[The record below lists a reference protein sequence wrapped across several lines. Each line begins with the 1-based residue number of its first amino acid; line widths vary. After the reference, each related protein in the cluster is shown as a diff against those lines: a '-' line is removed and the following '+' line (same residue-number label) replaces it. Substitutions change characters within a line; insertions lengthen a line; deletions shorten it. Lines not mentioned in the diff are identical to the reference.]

1 MLVLPC
7 RVHAYHIRPVESC
20 RSKNTVQLPLGNRLY
35 KIKYCTHIVIQS
47 LFSCTVLPQKKDKY
61 SISDDLCLH
70 FCIYPSSMLADYVA
84 IEKYLHSR
92 VACRQRGRGCRR
104 GGGVAPPAGGRG
116 CTPGSRG
123 TRRGRGSVSLPT
135 ETLFVVS
142 THDQAC
148 GSEFIFCGSG
158 SSIVKNYL
166 MKS

>member
-1 MLVLPC
+1 
-7 RVHAYHIRPVESC
+7 
-20 RSKNTVQLPLGNRLY
+20 
-35 KIKYCTHIVIQS
+35 
-47 LFSCTVLPQKKDKY
+47 
-61 SISDDLCLH
+61 
-70 FCIYPSSMLADYVA
+70 MLADYVA

-166 MKS
+166 MKSWKRQKEKLKTTELHGPNISLIQEGKRMGIHADPEPQPCLRYDSFTSLCNYFKC